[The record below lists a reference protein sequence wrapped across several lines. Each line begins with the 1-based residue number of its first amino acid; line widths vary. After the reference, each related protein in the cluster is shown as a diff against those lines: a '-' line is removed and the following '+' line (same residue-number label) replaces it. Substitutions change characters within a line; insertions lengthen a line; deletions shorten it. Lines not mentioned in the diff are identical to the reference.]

1 MRHRDS
7 QLYEGAVSPCHDV
20 ELRQITQNRVLEDTN
35 FLQDVEEIDTYTCL
49 EHHHHGRVGTCVY
62 QNGCSISPCEGG
74 FKLVINEYG

>member
-35 FLQDVEEIDTYTCL
+35 ILQDVEEML
-49 EHHHHGRVGTCVY
+49 
-62 QNGCSISPCEGG
+62 
-74 FKLVINEYG
+74 KK